1 MRAAY
6 GSMSSLLTRFM
17 HTISALPCRSL
28 DRAGPAPLVMLGLFV
43 QVYCDATLLYS
54 TAREEHL
61 VHVYMVFAY

>member
-1 MRAAY
+1 
-6 GSMSSLLTRFM
+6 
-17 HTISALPCRSL
+17 
-28 DRAGPAPLVMLGLFV
+28 MLGLFV